1 MQLTAPAL
9 TVADIKIQVPAVYDD
24 GYIDCM
30 LDICR
35 RHDIKAVICLN
46 DLELPILSRDKARFE
61 AIGVKVI
68 VSDPEIIDICFDKY
82 RTARYVESIGL
93 DTPMTFVNYGEAVAA
108 IRSGKLKFP
117 IVLKPRWGSGSIGI
131 EFVNDMEELEETYG
145 MLIKKVKNR
154 SSPTHPKGDEFILIQ
169 QKIDGQEYGLDVM
182 NDLSGRH
189 RAVSV
194 KRNLPCGPERQTKP
208 RLLIMP
214 ISVPLDTLGK
224 SLSHIGNL
232 DVDVFEKD
240 GKYFVLELNPRFGG
254 GFPFSY
260 EAGANLPGAI
270 IEWLKGNDVDDD
282 MLQPNYNETY
292 AKCDYLVKI

>member
-1 MQLTAPAL
+1 
-9 TVADIKIQVPAVYDD
+9 
-24 GYIDCM
+24 
-30 LDICR
+30 
-35 RHDIKAVICLN
+35 
-46 DLELPILSRDKARFE
+46 
-61 AIGVKVI
+61 
-68 VSDPEIIDICFDKY
+68 
-82 RTARYVESIGL
+82 
-93 DTPMTFVNYGEAVAA
+93 
-108 IRSGKLKFP
+108 
-117 IVLKPRWGSGSIGI
+117 
-131 EFVNDMEELEETYG
+131 
-145 MLIKKVKNR
+145 
-154 SSPTHPKGDEFILIQ
+154 
-169 QKIDGQEYGLDVM
+169 M

-194 KRNLPCGPERQTKP
+194 KRNLPCGPERQTKAQTVDNADI
-208 RLLIMP
+208 RSIGH
-214 ISVPLDTLGK
+214 TLGK

-240 GKYFVLELNPRFGG
+240 GKYFVLELNPRFG